1 MTSFMFSP
9 RSISASSFTLLSS
22 PKTEEGPSEGMGR
35 ETKKESVRVCNF
47 AGSAT
52 LGEPDAIELEGWND
66 RVEVKRPEY
75 GPSTLLLP
83 STSGDLESCPGV
95 ADASAAP

>member
-1 MTSFMFSP
+1 MRLLS
-9 RSISASSFTLLSS
+9 RSSRGRSSASSFTLLSS

-52 LGEPDAIELEGWND
+52 LGEPDEIGLEGRNE

-75 GPSTLLLP
+75 GPSTLLPP
-83 STSGDLESCPGV
+83 SAPGDRRSRIAG
-95 ADASAAP
+95 